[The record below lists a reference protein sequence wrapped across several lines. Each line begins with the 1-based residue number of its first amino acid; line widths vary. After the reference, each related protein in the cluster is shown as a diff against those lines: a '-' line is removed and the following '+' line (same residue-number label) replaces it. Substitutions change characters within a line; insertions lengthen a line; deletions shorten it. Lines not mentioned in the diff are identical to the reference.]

1 MTRVTDLSQN
11 QLIQSYIADTQ
22 ARIQSTQIQVSTGQA
37 AQRYAGI
44 ASQSN
49 TLVNLES
56 TDSRAKQYVS
66 NNTQISARLNTMDT
80 AVSQLSDI
88 ASQLSTL
95 LVNATNGNNASQLA
109 LSQQANGLLNQ
120 AAGLLNTKF
129 GDSYLFSG
137 TATDTA
143 PVDLNAPGYGAPGS
157 SYPSS
162 ADTSYYQGNSTKL
175 VARAADNF
183 DVTYGVTADQPGF
196 EELFRSLQ
204 LAATATT
211 SPTVDTTRLNEALS
225 VVKQAI
231 ADIPTIRSTIGAS
244 GNAISAASDEHTTM
258 TTYLEQN
265 ITDIKSVDVPSAL
278 TQLSSDQTVLEA
290 AYMTTV
296 RLSGLSLVSYMH

>member
-66 NNTQISARLNTMDT
+66 NNTQITARLNTMDT

-109 LSQQANGLLNQ
+109 LSQQATGLLNQ

-143 PVDLNAPGYGAPGS
+143 PVDLNAAGYAAPGN

-162 ADTSYYQGNSTKL
+162 ADTGYYQGNSTKL

-204 LAATATT
+204 MTATATT
-211 SPTVDTTRLNEALS
+211 SPTVDTARLNEALS

-278 TQLSSDQTVLEA
+278 TKLSSDQTVLEA

>member
-1 MTRVTDLSQN
+1 MTRVTDLAQN
-11 QLIQSYIADTQ
+11 QLIQSYINETQ
-22 ARIQSTQIQVSTGQA
+22 SRIQTTQIQVSTGQA

-56 TDSRAKQYVS
+56 TDSRIKQYVS
-66 NNTQISARLNTMDT
+66 NNTQVTARLNTMDS
-80 AVSQLSDI
+80 AMSQLSDI

-109 LSQQANGLLNQ
+109 LSQQATGLLNQ
-120 AAGLLNTKF
+120 AAGLMNTKF
-129 GDSYLFSG
+129 GDSYLFGG

-143 PVDLNAPGYGAPGS
+143 PVDLNAAGYSAPGN

-196 EELFRSLQ
+196 EELIRSLQ
-204 LAATATT
+204 LTATAIT
-211 SPTVDTTRLNEALS
+211 SPTVDTARLNEALD
-225 VVKQAI
+225 VANKAI
-231 ADIPTIRSTIGAS
+231 TDLPTIRSSIGAS
-244 GNAISAASDEHTTM
+244 ENAISSATDEHNTM
-258 TTYLEQN
+258 ATYLEQN

-296 RLSGLSLVSYMH
+296 RLSGMSLASYMH

>member
-66 NNTQISARLNTMDT
+66 NNTQITARLNTMDT

-109 LSQQANGLLNQ
+109 LSQQATGLLNQ

-143 PVDLNAPGYGAPGS
+143 PVDLNAAGYSAPGN

-162 ADTSYYQGNSTKL
+162 ADTGYYQGNSTKL

-204 LAATATT
+204 MTATATT
-211 SPTVDTTRLNEALS
+211 SPTVDTARLNEALS

-278 TQLSSDQTVLEA
+278 TKLSSDQTVLEA